1 MSRRLLLAVLLG
13 AFTLATAGAA
23 SAMTMTT
30 LNTCAGANPP
40 LGIADKIDGTGGD
53 AIGAGSAAPYN
64 LDRSDDAVV
73 CVDQHFPG
81 GSVDTA
87 AEFGIELANTASHE
101 LGHLLGLEHADGNA
115 ASLMNGA
122 FDGADKGF
130 SDADEQAV
138 LNAQPNLVQIV
149 FLDFTL
155 GSTEI
160 PFPNPYVPFAQA
172 AVLAQYGIAGAAA
185 IQALVNSI
193 VAQIQADFAG
203 PWTSGTTYEF
213 YTTEADALNAALVAN
228 GNLDYSTVAFL
239 ALPEP
244 GVAVLVFVAVA
255 LVAGRTRRA
264 VP

>member
-1 MSRRLLLAVLLG
+1 
-13 AFTLATAGAA
+13 
-23 SAMTMTT
+23 MTMTT
-30 LNTCAGANPP
+30 LNTCAGASPP
-40 LGIADKIDGTGGD
+40 LGIADKIDGTGGN
-53 AIGAGSAAPYN
+53 AIGAGSGAPYN

-101 LGHLLGLEHADGNA
+101 LGHILGLEHADGSA
-115 ASLMNGA
+115 ASLMNGS
-122 FDGADKGF
+122 FDGLDKGF
-130 SDADEQAV
+130 TTAAEQAV

-160 PFPNPYVPFAQA
+160 PFPTPYVPFAQA

-185 IQALVNSI
+185 INALINSI
-193 VAQIQADFAG
+193 VAQIVADFAG

-213 YTTEADALNAALVAN
+213 YTAEADALNAALVAN

-244 GVAVLVFVAVA
+244 GTAA
-255 LVAGRTRRA
+255 LVLAAFALLAGRARRSA
-264 VP
+264 G